1 MGRKAGG
8 VLGAQHCGSAQGK
21 AAAAAAAA
29 KPAESWRFHE
39 MKPFRGR
46 ERCEGRWATGRR
58 GRQECREEKGRVDGG
73 IKGVARQ
80 GFRTHTL
87 PRTRF
92 PQGALDARNAR
103 MRVNTR
109 GRCVRLRFA
118 IFDRKKSR
126 KANPISTISL
136 SADPGFH
143 LVRHLLRS
151 CRIGWRG
158 WEEGKKKK

>member
-1 MGRKAGG
+1 MKGDGLQGGEGGRSAGKG
-8 VLGAQHCGSAQGK
+8 
-21 AAAAAAAA
+21 
-29 KPAESWRFHE
+29 
-39 MKPFRGR
+39 
-46 ERCEGRWATGRR
+46 
-58 GRQECREEKGRVDGG
+58 REEKRRVDGG

-87 PRTRF
+87 PRTLF
-92 PQGALDARNAR
+92 PQGALDALTRNAR

-158 WEEGKKKK
+158 WEEEEKKNEATTCQTVQMKALKCPERIRGSVGFPQSRREKRGKQDVLYP